1 MGTEKSRNRYHVYLT
16 IYFGNLS
23 TINNHLLYSY
33 DAQVQVSCRTRMR
46 RCDDAHD
53 VRLPNWVV
61 DSVTYTNQ
69 GRQHVA
75 KGLATTVADIPP
87 VRGGGLVVLSLFGD
101 VCTHRFWR
109 LY

>member
-1 MGTEKSRNRYHVYLT
+1 MGTEKSRNRYHFYLT

-61 DSVTYTNQ
+61 DSVMC
-69 GRQHVA
+69 
-75 KGLATTVADIPP
+75 
-87 VRGGGLVVLSLFGD
+87 VRRRHLEWIRSM
-101 VCTHRFWR
+101 
-109 LY
+109 

>member
-1 MGTEKSRNRYHVYLT
+1 MDAVKSRNRYHFNLT

-33 DAQVQVSCRTRMR
+33 DAQVQVRCRTRMR

-61 DSVTYTNQ
+61 DSVMYLNP
-69 GRQHVA
+69 RQLRRP
-75 KGLATTVADIPP
+75 LAFLWELLGCSM
-87 VRGGGLVVLSLFGD
+87 R
-101 VCTHRFWR
+101 R
-109 LY
+109 